1 MADNEVNITVNLN
14 GPYIVKGQITLMD
27 ADGKEFQVK
36 GDRMALCRCGQSSNK
51 PFCDGTHARNGF
63 NAPTKAS

>member
-27 ADGKEFQVK
+27 ADGNEFQVK
-36 GDRMALCRCGQSSNK
+36 GDR
-51 PFCDGTHARNGF
+51 DGTVPLWTVVKQAF
-63 NAPTKAS
+63 L